1 MCGETTSY
9 ILYVS
14 IGQGSEKSF
23 FKVFVSTFLCIPKTL
38 LDVFSDL
45 L

>member
-1 MCGETTSY
+1 MKINVLHIIIKS
-9 ILYVS
+9 V
-14 IGQGSEKSF
+14 GQESEKSL